1 MTLQTGS
8 FMQKTWLP
16 LAFQFTPFIVIQVA
30 RLYYTVSDRVWFIK
44 LLCVSVWSGSTLTL
58 LGSMR
63 DLVVYA
69 SGGILKACGTKYS
82 SASIRSSSSSSSSR
96 LWKNLLSLGL
106 GSFIRSSPW
115 HREHRASDIMYY
127 AENKNLWRLCV
138 LFIICYFILLFI
150 LLVYNTSWKFE
161 SSSEALTWMTRY
173 RCGSLAI
180 RLNSAA
186 SSLNL
191 GLLSASIIQP
201 GGTHIEQLQS
211 AKQNTMDKQCCELSV
226 HLKEG
231 FGFSIGEMLTNTT
244 ELIFPL
250 YLKQQKICLQ

>member
-8 FMQKTWLP
+8 FMRKTCLSLLELRKW
-16 LAFQFTPFIVIQVA
+16 AFQFTPFIVIQVA
-30 RLYYTVSDRVWFIK
+30 RLSYTVSDRAWFIK

-106 GSFIRSSPW
+106 GSFMRSSPW

-127 AENKNLWRLCV
+127 AEKQDFIRLCV
-138 LFIICYFILLFI
+138 LFIICFILLFI
-150 LLVYNTSWKFE
+150 LLLYSTSWPFE

-201 GGTHIEQLQS
+201 GGTHIAQLQS
-211 AKQNTMDKQCCELSV
+211 AM
-226 HLKEG
+226 
-231 FGFSIGEMLTNTT
+231 
-244 ELIFPL
+244 
-250 YLKQQKICLQ
+250 

>member
-1 MTLQTGS
+1 MQTGS
-8 FMQKTWLP
+8 FMQKTCLP
-16 LAFQFTPFIVIQVA
+16 LLELPKYSFQFTPFIVIQVA
-30 RLYYTVSDRVWFIK
+30 RLCYTVSDRVWFIK

-127 AENKNLWRLCV
+127 AEKQEFMTLMCFIYNL
-138 LFIICYFILLFI
+138 LFYFVIYFISI
-150 LLVYNTSWKFE
+150 QHIMDIWVQQW
-161 SSSEALTWMTRY
+161 
-173 RCGSLAI
+173 GS
-180 RLNSAA
+180 
-186 SSLNL
+186 
-191 GLLSASIIQP
+191 
-201 GGTHIEQLQS
+201 
-211 AKQNTMDKQCCELSV
+211 
-226 HLKEG
+226 
-231 FGFSIGEMLTNTT
+231 
-244 ELIFPL
+244 
-250 YLKQQKICLQ
+250 YLDD